1 MQNIIKH
8 KRISSLAILI
18 ILVIVFAISIDKSA
32 AAGYIVIGEVK
43 SKPIKVLSDEWLRV
57 IASNSMCSKPA
68 RATIKV
74 VNAENG
80 KQVGTSSLE
89 NIAPRTRAIKSFF
102 YPAGPG
108 ESLNIV
114 ATIVFQCPEN
124 SLILNLSIGWESA
137 IIEIVDS
144 NNGSTIRRIDP
155 SFITFTAPGDVAG

>member
-1 MQNIIKH
+1 MQNIINH

-89 NIAPRTRAIKSFF
+89 NIAPRTKAIKRFF

-108 ESLNIV
+108 GSLKIV
-114 ATIVFQCPEN
+114 ATIVIECPKE
-124 SLILNLSIGWESA
+124 SLTFKTGDKSPV

-144 NNGSTIRRIDP
+144 NNGSTIRR
-155 SFITFTAPGDVAG
+155 TELNFTLDWSGSM